1 MNMTRSD
8 LRSLAESS
16 TRVQRNE
23 LEYIYLIMVKSAL
36 RGQTFSYISTYVSKE
51 TIDEL
56 SKEFTVEI
64 EKVGDKIKLNEI
76 SWN

>member
-1 MNMTRSD
+1 MTRND

-16 TRVQRNE
+16 TRIQRNE

-36 RGQTFSYISTYVSKE
+36 YGNLSTHFNIYVSKE
-51 TIDEL
+51 TVDEL

-64 EKVGDKIKLNEI
+64 ERVGDKIKLNEI

>member
-1 MNMTRSD
+1 MTRND
-8 LRSLAESS
+8 LRKLAESS
-16 TRVQRNE
+16 IRIQRNE

-36 RGQTFSYISTYVSKE
+36 RGQTFSYISTYVSKK

-64 EKVGDKIKLNEI
+64 EKVGDKIKLNEV